1 MTLLSKVVSSL
12 IRFTKYGIYFKR
24 FFLKKFDLLELK
36 LNFACVDLNNN
47 ALNTK
52 KKIKL
57 NLYAPFL
64 IQIFF

>member
-12 IRFTKYGIYFKR
+12 IRFTKYGIYVKR

-36 LNFACVDLNNN
+36 LNFGCVDLNNN

-52 KKIKL
+52 KIKTL
-57 NLYAPFL
+57 TYTRHF
-64 IQIFF
+64 